1 MDTHEL
7 GVHVSEAAVFA
18 DLCDYTHVT
27 EELGDDAGARIAIV
41 LRGIAE
47 RVARRH
53 GGRLVKTL
61 GDGVHLQFPGAA
73 GAIAAS
79 LELVEDVRSSDLP
92 CARVGVNAG
101 PMVYAGGDY
110 YGTAVNVAAR
120 IASRAMPGDVL
131 VGEAAVACT
140 TSDELRFDCIGAA
153 SLKGLARSITL
164 YRAHRE
170 RATQPACQA
179 VA

>member
-1 MDTHEL
+1 MDTQEL
-7 GVHVSEAAVFA
+7 GVHVNEAAVFA

-47 RVARRH
+47 RVALRH

-73 GAIAAS
+73 AAIAAA

-120 IASRAMPGDVL
+120 IAARAMPGDVL
-131 VGEAAVACT
+131 VGEAAVTCT
-140 TSDELRFDCIGAA
+140 TSGDLRFDCVGAA

-170 RATQPACQA
+170 PCAYPVLGA